1 MTLKDKMQTAVD
13 ALLNESNGSTE
24 TSKIVEVCA
33 EVAESVV
40 LGYSEWCNVGMF
52 YIGKNGAIYNRHS
65 VKIADNENEL
75 LCAYIESINKK
86 G

>member
-13 ALLNESNGSTE
+13 KLLNEANGSTE

-33 EVAESVV
+33 EVAEDYYVHNFKV
-40 LGYSEWCNVGMF
+40 TTTF
-52 YIGKNGAIYNRHS
+52 NGTKETTEVWR
-65 VKIADNENEL
+65 
-75 LCAYIESINKK
+75 NKK